1 MTALM
6 GAAIRGHGAIVTY
19 LVEQGADKDLQS
31 NVSTHLLR
39 MIMIMMMMIIMI
51 VYMLLS

>member
-1 MTALM
+1 MN
-6 GAAIRGHGAIVTY
+6 AAMNGHGAIVTY

-39 MIMIMMMMIIMI
+39 MIMTMIMMMMIIMI